1 MDIDID
7 IDNNSLA
14 LFYKTSQKKALQVS
28 KVAMQQANM
37 RNKHGN
43 LDPFKLTPQHVL
55 DEQPPFNPTY
65 SQAMHIED
73 DMVINIQLLYD
84 PNVPMEPEL
93 CDGNFHLISLY
104 RSIEHIVS
112 DSKHIRNFLNFMAR
126 YISNKQVDSLK
137 SNDLEDFNSISKAIW
152 NFIFLVDQAN
162 WDSLYADK
170 QSNFLRRKIAAKF
183 TPRIQSATSKNNKEI
198 NKPSPVIIERIPPL
212 IPTKS
217 QKKVNVIYKFFKS
230 NKLANTTKQLPRLY
244 T

>member
-43 LDPFKLTPQHVL
+43 LDPSKLTPQHVL
-55 DEQPPFNPTY
+55 DEQPPFNLTC

-73 DMVINIQLLYD
+73 DMVINIQLPYD
-84 PNVPMEPEL
+84 SNAPMEPEL
-93 CDGNFHLISLY
+93 WDGNFHLISLY
-104 RSIEHIVS
+104 RFIEHIVS
-112 DSKHIRNFLNFMAR
+112 DSKHIRDSLNFMAR

-152 NFIFLVDQAN
+152 NFISLVDQAN
-162 WDSLYADK
+162 
-170 QSNFLRRKIAAKF
+170 
-183 TPRIQSATSKNNKEI
+183 
-198 NKPSPVIIERIPPL
+198 
-212 IPTKS
+212 
-217 QKKVNVIYKFFKS
+217 
-230 NKLANTTKQLPRLY
+230 
-244 T
+244 